1 MSWRADACLGCKF
14 YHADPAPIQL
24 HPIPTRVCV
33 LLCRASTFE
42 HVCGAVALLPRRSD
56 TRARFACCKL
66 PSEARRRILTTANK
80 GLKRGTAARQYDRDS
95 SLLQICVER
104 ARMDTTPRVC
114 NLFLLQ
120 IAIGSAVP
128 VPTGCKCPSGERRR
142 PSLPVATA
150 SARCK
155 LVTGERCG
163 CPRIAGNASHRCKV
177 ASEARRPSS
186 PRKEAC
192 FRGRIYANSCKL
204 APGV

>member
-24 HPIPTRVCV
+24 HPIPMRVCV

-142 PSLPVATA
+142 PSPSCRDSLGPLQTGDRRAMRLPTHRRQRLPPLQSGVG
-150 SARCK
+150 SAPS
-155 LVTGERCG
+155 VFPAERG
-163 CPRIAGNASHRCKV
+163 V
-177 ASEARRPSS
+177 LQRPNL
-186 PRKEAC
+186 RE
-192 FRGRIYANSCKL
+192 
-204 APGV
+204 